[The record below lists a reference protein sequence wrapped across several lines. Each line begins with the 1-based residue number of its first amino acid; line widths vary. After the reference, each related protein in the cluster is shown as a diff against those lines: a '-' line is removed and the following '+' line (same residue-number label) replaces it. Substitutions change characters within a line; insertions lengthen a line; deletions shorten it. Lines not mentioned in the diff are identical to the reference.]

1 MKAVVCVKTINNEI
15 NPFDESALECALSIE
30 NAEITVISMGK
41 LSTVNILKGLT
52 RLGVKRVILLTDHVF
67 AGADTLATS
76 YVLSL
81 AVQKLNPDLIICGR
95 QSVDGDTAQVGPCL
109 AQMLNIPQITNV
121 LKIRAIDSK
130 ISCTSRVGAESVK
143 LPALITV
150 ERVNTLRF
158 PSIRAITG
166 EVEVWNARD
175 LGADIHKCGLKGSP
189 TKVLRT
195 YECNTGQRK
204 CKFIRSSE
212 LMKIIEYEKMQ
223 TKEQITYKPVEK
235 KFDEIWI
242 VGEQPKEIALS
253 IAEKVII
260 IDKKLPEEIAAL
272 AQRHKPKVILWN
284 SDLWGRSNAPRVAAL
299 LQTGLCADCTS
310 LETDGEKLYMYR
322 PTFGGSL
329 MAKIECVTLPQMATV
344 RTTVN
349 TQEEII
355 VAGGKGAKD
364 DLEFL
369 KEFSIRIGASLGA
382 SRALVDLGLV
392 PYSKQ
397 IGLTGKSVNPKIY
410 IACGISGSLQ
420 HTCAVEQAQTIIAIN
435 KDKNARIFEYADYG
449 IIGEIKEVINVG
461 LNGGKSDY
469 RIKELYFDSKHK
481 YIGC

>member
-1 MKAVVCVKTINNEI
+1 MKIVVCVKSVNNEI
-15 NPFDESALECALSIE
+15 NPFDESALESALRIE

-41 LSTVNILKGLT
+41 PSAVNILKGLT
-52 RLGVKRVILLTDHVF
+52 RLGVKRAILLTDPAF

-121 LKIRAIDSK
+121 LNICAIDSK
-130 ISCTSRVGAESVK
+130 ISCISRLGTENAK

-150 ERVNTLRF
+150 ERTNTLRF
-158 PSIRAITG
+158 PSIRAVTG
-166 EVEVWNARD
+166 KVEILTAYD
-175 LGADIHKCGLKGSP
+175 LGADTHKCGLKGSP

-204 CKFIRSSE
+204 CRFIRSSD
-212 LMKIIEYEKMQ
+212 LMKIIKSEKMQ
-223 TKEQITYKPVEK
+223 TKEQITCKPADK
-235 KFDEIWI
+235 KLDEVWI
-242 VGEQPKEIALS
+242 VGEQTKEIALS
-253 IAEKVII
+253 IAEKVRI

-272 AQRHKPKVILWN
+272 AKKHKPKVILWD

-299 LQTGLCADCTS
+299 LKTGLCADCTS

-322 PTFGGSL
+322 PAFGGSL

-364 DLEFL
+364 DWNLL
-369 KEFSIRIGASLGA
+369 KEFSIKIGASLGA
-382 SRALVDLGLV
+382 SRALVDLGLAS
-392 PYSKQ
+392 YGMQ
-397 IGLTGKSVNPKIY
+397 IGLTGKSVKPKIY
-410 IACGISGSLQ
+410 IACGISGSIQ

-435 KDKNARIFEYADYG
+435 KDKNARIFEFADYG
-449 IIGEIKEVINVG
+449 IAGEIKEVI
-461 LNGGKSDY
+461 SE
-469 RIKELYFDSKHK
+469 I
-481 YIGC
+481 